1 MSTTFQ
7 KCNKIYKNLFK
18 LMFVSLIIL
27 VPMYW
32 VIVNSDADF
41 FSPIGI
47 YQQYI
52 FQINHEL
59 SITTRVIALAI
70 SLIPTFV
77 VLYILGLFVRLFS
90 CYEKLELFSTKVVST
105 YRKLGW
111 AFIYWFMAQ
120 LIYSPLISFAL
131 SYGNPKGE
139 GFISAEISG
148 VDFLA
153 LLFAGILMIIAS
165 VMQKAHDRKDEGI

>member
-32 VIVNSDADF
+32 TIVKSDADF
-41 FSPIGI
+41 FSPMGI
-47 YQQYI
+47 YQIYI
-52 FQINHEL
+52 FKINHEF
-59 SITTRVIALAI
+59 SMSTRIIALAI
-70 SLIPTFV
+70 SFIPTFV

-139 GFISAEISG
+139 RFFAARISG
-148 VDFLA
+148 IDFLA

>member
-7 KCNKIYKNLFK
+7 KCNKFYKNLFK

-47 YQQYI
+47 
-52 FQINHEL
+52 INHEL
-59 SITTRVIALAI
+59 SISTRMTTLAI
-70 SLIPTFV
+70 SLISTFV
-77 VLYILGLFVRLFS
+77 VLYILQLFVRLFS
-90 CYEKLELFSTKVVST
+90 CYEKLELFSTKVVTT

-111 AFIYWFMAQ
+111 AFIYWFIVQ
-120 LIYSPLISFAL
+120 LIYSPLISFVS
-131 SYGNPKGE
+131 SYGNPKDE
-139 GFISAEISG
+139 RFISVELSG

-153 LLFAGILMIIAS
+153 LLFAGFLMIIAS
-165 VMQKAHDRKDEGI
+165 VMQKAHDRKDESI